1 MRQKTRNGV
10 LTVGTDEQDLIL
22 GALYG
27 CAAGRLLLKPLTAP
41 WLSKLAGRFL
51 STKASKIFIEPFI
64 RSNVINMLE
73 YERVEYG
80 SFNDFFSRRI
90 RPGARPVDMD
100 PEHLISPA
108 DSKLTALPITE
119 NGRFTLKHT
128 EYTVGSLLKDPAL
141 AAEYVDGWAL
151 IFRLTVDDY
160 HRYCYA
166 FDAEKGENVVIPGRL
181 HTVNPIANDFFP
193 IYKENA
199 REYTI
204 LRTERFGDVIAMEV
218 GALLVGKIVNH
229 HGAATVRRGQEKG
242 YFQFGGSTVVLL
254 LKKGTA
260 VLDSD
265 ILENSRQGIETV
277 VKFGEKIGAAK

>member
-1 MRQKTRNGV
+1 
-10 LTVGTDEQDLIL
+10 
-22 GALYG
+22 
-27 CAAGRLLLKPLTAP
+27 
-41 WLSKLAGRFL
+41 
-51 STKASKIFIEPFI
+51 
-64 RSNVINMLE
+64 
-73 YERVEYG
+73 
-80 SFNDFFSRRI
+80 
-90 RPGARPVDMD
+90 MD
-100 PEHLISPA
+100 PAAFVSPA
-108 DSKLTALPITE
+108 DSKRTVLPITRD
-119 NGRFTLKHT
+119 GRFTLKQT
-128 EYTVGSLLKDPAL
+128 PYTVTSLLRDEAL
-141 AAEYVDGWAL
+141 AAEYEGGWAL
-151 IFRLTVDDY
+151 IFRLCVDDY

-204 LRTERFGDVIAMEV
+204 LRTEKFGDVIAMEV

-254 LKKGTA
+254 LKKDTA

>member
-1 MRQKTRNGV
+1 MRQRTRDGH
-10 LTVGTDEQDLIL
+10 LIEGADGQDRIL
-22 GALYG
+22 AALYG

-64 RSNVINMLE
+64 RNNVINMLE

-166 FDAEKGENVVIPGRL
+166 FDAEKGENVVIPVRL

-254 LKKGTA
+254 LKKDTA

>member
-1 MRQKTRNGV
+1 MRQKTRDGHLIEGV
-10 LTVGTDEQDLIL
+10 DGQDRLL
-22 GALYG
+22 AALYG

-41 WLSKLAGRFL
+41 GLSRLAGRFL
-51 STKASKIFIEPFI
+51 STKLSRVFIKPFI
-64 RSNVINMLE
+64 KSNRIDMSQFE
-73 YERVEYG
+73 PVEYA
-80 SFNDFFSRRI
+80 SYNDFFSRRI
-90 RPGARPVDMD
+90 REEARTVDMD
-100 PEHLISPA
+100 PKHLISPA
-108 DSKLTALPITE
+108 DSKLTALPVTE

-141 AAEYVDGWAL
+141 AAEYAGGWAL

-254 LKKGTA
+254 LKKDTA

>member
-1 MRQKTRNGV
+1 MKQKTRDGR
-10 LTVGTDEQDLIL
+10 LYEGADGQDRLL

-27 CAAGRLLLKPLTAP
+27 NAFGRMLLKPLTAP
-41 WLSKLAGRFL
+41 WLSKAAGAFL
-51 STKASKIFIEPFI
+51 STKASCIFIKPFI
-64 RSNVINMLE
+64 KSNRIDMSQFEPVE
-73 YERVEYG
+73 YESY
-80 SFNDFFSRRI
+80 NDFFSRRI
-90 RPGARPVDMD
+90 REGARPVDMD
-100 PEHLISPA
+100 LKHLVSPA
-108 DSKLTALPITE
+108 DSKLTALPITQ

-128 EYTVGSLLKDPAL
+128 EYTVGSLLKNPAL
-141 AAEYVDGWAL
+141 AAEYVGGWAL

-166 FDAEKGENVVIPGRL
+166 FDGEKGENVAIPGKL

-204 LRTERFGDVIAMEV
+204 LRTEHFGEVIAMEV

-229 HGAATVRRGQEKG
+229 HGAAAVRRGQEKG

-254 LKKGTA
+254 LKQDATL
-260 VLDSD
+260 LDDD
-265 ILENSRQGIETV
+265 ILENSRNGIETV
-277 VKFGEKIGAAK
+277 VKFGEKIGIAR